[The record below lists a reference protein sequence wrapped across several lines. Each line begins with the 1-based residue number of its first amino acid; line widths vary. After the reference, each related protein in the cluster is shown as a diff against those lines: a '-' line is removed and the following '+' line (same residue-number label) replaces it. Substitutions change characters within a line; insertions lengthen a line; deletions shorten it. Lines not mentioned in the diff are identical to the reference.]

1 MVWLTIIGWPCI
13 VSNGGDLKCVAAG
26 FSLRRPCRDFS
37 RTAEVCGF
45 RRDRINNIKF
55 LCN

>member
-1 MVWLTIIGWPCI
+1 MVWLTTIGWPCI

-26 FSLRRPCRDFS
+26 FSLRRPCREFS